1 MKTDKGITMVVLV
14 VTIIVLIL
22 LAGVSINMLV
32 GDNGIITKAQQARE
46 NISLSQIE
54 EQTALNELYE
64 EMNQEGIYIEDEES
78 NKKDEM
84 IKSLQEQLE
93 EQEKEIEELK
103 RQLMIYKLGE
113 GDYIK
118 YDTGVEGVG
127 IITCRVLYPLNSEYG
142 LQVISDKSVETI
154 TLGGSTF
161 EEGRISYN
169 NAIETLNNAAEKYR
183 NAEYATDVRCV
194 GSMPTVENGVFINKN
209 SETAGPTTLPFL
221 FNGSTSVDCKGED
234 TNYTTDQEQM
244 QDLEILMTGQSYW
257 LASRNV
263 HSNSSSICYFNVRA
277 VFSTTGLNADCLCRV
292 YTGEPSL
299 IGFSSAY
306 GLRPCILLKTDIKL
320 TGGDGKT
327 EETAYIIQ

>member
-1 MKTDKGITMVVLV
+1 MNKQKSKQKGITLIALV
-14 VTIIVLIL
+14 VTIIILII
-22 LAGVSINMLV
+22 LAGVSINMVV
-32 GDNGIITKAQQARE
+32 GNNGIITQAQRVARE
-46 NISLSQIE
+46 TANVTIASE
-54 EQTALNELYE
+54 EQMNALVE
-64 EMNQEGIYIEDEES
+64 EMNEYMSENNMETIIPVS
-78 NKKDEM
+78 K
-84 IKSLQEQLE
+84 LE
-93 EQEKEIEELK
+93 A
-103 RQLMIYKLGE
+103 GN
-113 GDYIK
+113 YIK

-127 IITCRVLYPLNSEYG
+127 VITCRVLYPANFQYG
-142 LQVISDKSVETI
+142 LQIISDKSVETI

-221 FNGSTSVDCKGED
+221 FNGSTSIDCKGED

-292 YTGEPSL
+292 YTGEPSS
-299 IGFSSAY
+299 IGLSPAY